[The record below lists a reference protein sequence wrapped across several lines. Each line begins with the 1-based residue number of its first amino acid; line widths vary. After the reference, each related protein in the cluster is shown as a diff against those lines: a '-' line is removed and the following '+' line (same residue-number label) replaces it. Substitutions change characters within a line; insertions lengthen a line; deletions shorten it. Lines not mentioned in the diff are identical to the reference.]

1 MLQTYIF
8 GFGLAPKAVL
18 GCARHLL
25 ASCLSYL
32 LWTGRKIWIQNK
44 VCRTTHLILGIG
56 CLALETA
63 TVVVVF
69 RFVFFAVEARNE
81 SRGSCADS
89 YNQKE
94 KFEELVHSL
103 VIK

>member
-1 MLQTYIF
+1 MKWVQKKGVSNDTPLC
-8 GFGLAPKAVL
+8 LA
-18 GCARHLL
+18 
-25 ASCLSYL
+25 
-32 LWTGRKIWIQNK
+32 
-44 VCRTTHLILGIG
+44 G